1 MIMAKGIAVLGSTG
15 SIGRQ
20 TLEVC
25 ASFPEEFK
33 VVALTARHNIELLE
47 QQIRKY
53 KPKIV
58 VVSDRQKGR
67 LLRDRVADL
76 PVRVLLGSEHMA
88 EAVVDQEVST
98 VVTAV
103 SGAVGLLPT
112 LEAIKAGKEIALA
125 NKETLV
131 AAGEL
136 VMETVKEYNG
146 RLLPV
151 DSEHSA
157 LFQCLMGNR
166 REEVHKLILTA
177 SGGPFRGWSRE
188 MLAKVTPQ
196 EALKHPSWSMGAK
209 ITIDSA
215 TLMNK
220 GLEVIEARHLFQI
233 DYDRIEVIVH
243 PQSIIHSMVEY
254 KDGAILAQLGA
265 PDMRLPIQYALTW
278 PHRWEGRTG
287 TRLNLLQLKELTF
300 EAPDDNT
307 FPALKLAYEAGKE
320 GGTMPTVLNAAN
332 EEAVHAFLRG
342 EISFLAITEVVKRVL
357 DQHRPIK
364 KPDLKEILA
373 VDAEARQQALDLMAR
388 DVC

>member
-1 MIMAKGIAVLGSTG
+1 MAKGIAVLGSTG

>member
-1 MIMAKGIAVLGSTG
+1 MAKGIAILGSTG

-25 ASFPEEFK
+25 SSFPEKFK
-33 VVALTARHNIELLE
+33 VVAITARHNIELLE
-47 QQIRKY
+47 QQVRKY

-58 VVSDRQKGR
+58 VVSDEQKGR
-67 LLRDRVADL
+67 VLKERVADL
-76 PVRVLLGSEHMA
+76 PVHVHLGSEHLP

-136 VMETVKEYNG
+136 VMETVKKYDG

-177 SGGPFRGWSRE
+177 SGGPFRCWTRE
-188 MLAKVTPQ
+188 MLAKVTPR

-233 DYDRIEVIVH
+233 DYDRIEVVIH

-254 KDGAILAQLGA
+254 IDGAIIAQLGA

-278 PHRWEGRTG
+278 PHRWEGRAV
-287 TRLNLLQLKELTF
+287 TRLNLWQLKELTF
-300 EAPDDNT
+300 EAPDHNA
-307 FPALKLAYEAGKE
+307 FPALNLAYEAGKE

-342 EISFLAITEVVKRVL
+342 EISFPAITEVVKRVL
-357 DQHRPIK
+357 DQHQSIK
-364 KPDLKEILA
+364 NPDLEAILA
-373 VDAEARQQALDLMAR
+373 VDGEARKQALDLMAR